1 MVLFSQGVIFLN
13 ELNSESFRELI
24 RILERKLG
32 LLNKQDSCCSQVSLA
47 QCHALVE
54 IGRAKS
60 ISLKEL
66 ANILSL
72 DISTMS
78 RTVDSLVKKDFVLR
92 SPSKLDRRSID
103 IELAEKGLI
112 TFKYIENKM
121 DEKFK
126 RIFETISAENQ
137 LTAIT
142 GLNII
147 INALNQYD
155 LKCSNDKKNDICCK
169 TK

>member
-1 MVLFSQGVIFLN
+1 MLLFSWKVIFLN
-13 ELNSESFRELI
+13 ELNSKNFREQI

-32 LLNKQDSCCSQVSLA
+32 LLNKQDTCCSEVSLA

-66 ANILSL
+66 SNILGL

-78 RTVDSLVKKDFVLR
+78 RTVDSLVKKEFVHR
-92 SPSKLDRRSID
+92 SPSKTDRRSID
-103 IELAEKGLI
+103 IQL
-112 TFKYIENKM
+112 IENGLNIFNDIENRM
-121 DEKFK
+121 DDKFK
-126 RIFETISAENQ
+126 TVFNQ
-137 LTAIT
+137 IPPEDQATVFN

-147 INALNQYD
+147 IEAFTKECCN
-155 LKCSNDKKNDICCK
+155 CSKND
-169 TK
+169 

>member
-1 MVLFSQGVIFLN
+1 MIFLN
-13 ELNSESFRELI
+13 QLNSKNFREQI

-32 LLNKQDSCCSQVSLA
+32 LLNKQDTCYAEVSLA

-66 ANILSL
+66 SNILGL

-78 RTVDSLVKKDFVLR
+78 RTVDNLVKKDFVLR
-92 SPSKLDRRSID
+92 SPSKVDRRSID
-103 IELAEKGLI
+103 IELTEKGLL
-112 TFKYIENKM
+112 TFEEIENKM
-121 DEKFK
+121 ANQFKKVFEK
-126 RIFETISAENQ
+126 ISCEDQ
-137 LTAIT
+137 LTALN

-147 INALNQYD
+147 IEAFN
-155 LKCSNDKKNDICCK
+155 KSHFVCSDDIEINNSNI
-169 TK
+169 

>member
-1 MVLFSQGVIFLN
+1 VIFLN
-13 ELNSESFRELI
+13 EFNSKSFRELI
-24 RILERKLG
+24 RVLERKLG

-54 IGRAKS
+54 IGRAES

-103 IELAEKGLI
+103 IELTEKGLI
-112 TFKYIENKM
+112 TFKDIEIQM
-121 DEKFK
+121 DEKFN
-126 RIFETISAENQ
+126 RILETISAENQ

-147 INALNQYD
+147 IEALSVENFN
-155 LKCSNDKKNDICCK
+155 CSDDKVN
-169 TK
+169 

>member
-1 MVLFSQGVIFLN
+1 VIFLN
-13 ELNSESFRELI
+13 ELNSKSFRESI

-32 LLNKQDSCCSQVSLA
+32 LLNKQEVCCSQVSLA

-103 IELAEKGLI
+103 IELTEKGSI
-112 TFKYIENKM
+112 IFKDIEIQM
-121 DEKFK
+121 DEKFN

-137 LTAIT
+137 LIAIT

-147 INALNQYD
+147 IEALSQDN
-155 LKCSNDKKNDICCK
+155 LKCSEYTENDICCK

>member
-1 MVLFSQGVIFLN
+1 VIFLD
-13 ELNSESFRELI
+13 ELNSNSFRELI

-54 IGRAKS
+54 IGRANL

-92 SPSKLDRRSID
+92 SSSKLDRRSIN
-103 IELAEKGLI
+103 IELTEKGLM
-112 TFKYIENKM
+112 TFKDIETKM

-126 RIFETISAENQ
+126 RIFDTISAENQ
-137 LTAIT
+137 LTAIS

-147 INALNQYD
+147 IEALNQEN
-155 LKCSNDKKNDICCK
+155 LK
-169 TK
+169 